1 MSARQILTIK
11 LRGKEVESGKLSI
24 DALETVVK
32 SIRSSI
38 ERYLV
43 RIRLGEPAIRRGRR
57 PIIANDGLRLYL
69 TGFNKGSA
77 SLVFERV
84 EPQATFDIEPR
95 ESEALKGWMDEVD
108 RILETDPGELGLID
122 RSIISY
128 VHQLHPLFKKGIDD
142 IEISLEDDLRSKT
155 ILIDNRT
162 AIKVDNLLAPPT
174 QETVDFWGVILQA
187 DFRAD
192 KVSFTLHRPD
202 AGPVTCIA
210 PPEEGGTVLDG
221 LMHLVRVRG
230 KAITDRT
237 TGKIERFNT
246 ERIEIE
252 GEIELPGFDTTLVDS
267 FWRGA
272 RLSDLLSQQ
281 AVLDYQP
288 SQDEQWEA
296 PSEEEWEGY
305 FTEIKKK
312 KTERLF

>member
-1 MSARQILTIK
+1 MSARQILTIR
-11 LRGKEVESGKLSI
+11 LRGREVESGKLSI

-43 RIRLGEPAIRRGRR
+43 RTRLGEPAVRRGRR
-57 PIIANDGLRLYL
+57 PAIASDSLRLYL
-69 TGFNKGSA
+69 TDFKKNSA
-77 SLVFERV
+77 SLVFERA
-84 EPQATFDIEPR
+84 EPQATLDTEPR
-95 ESEALKGWMDEVD
+95 ESEILEGWMDEVD
-108 RILETDPGELGLID
+108 RILKTEPGELQQTE
-122 RSIISY
+122 RPIISY

-142 IEISLEDDLRSKT
+142 IEVSLGDDLRSKT
-155 ILIDNRT
+155 ILIDNMT

-174 QETVDFWGVILQA
+174 QETADFRGVILQA
-187 DFRAD
+187 DFRANT
-192 KVSFTLHRPD
+192 VSFTLHRPD
-202 AGPVTCIA
+202 AGPITCIA

-221 LMHLVRVRG
+221 LMHFVRVKGR
-230 KAITDRT
+230 ARTDRT
-237 TGKIERFNT
+237 TGKIDQFET
-246 ERIEIE
+246 DRIEIE
-252 GEIELPGFDTTLVDS
+252 GEIELPGFDSALVDY
-267 FWRGA
+267 FWRGG